1 MFDQLLLT
9 PPQVLVEVNEI
20 ALLSLEESK
29 RRGGTFLVS
38 MLLLLSSAP
47 SLSEFL
53 SFIHVINL

>member
-1 MFDQLLLT
+1 VFDQLLLT

-38 MLLLLSSAP
+38 MLLLLSLAP

-53 SFIHVINL
+53 SFVHVINL